1 MITFTQL
8 IDKLNE
14 DLNNA
19 LAADTVIG
27 QYHNNT
33 QYLFNIVADDAE
45 YKKATRDGDTVTRYF
60 NGIATF
66 NSDLKSGYNTE
77 TVNAKLT
84 ASVEIVIPGAADT
97 VIPSGETRAVVFKD
111 TVRKIIDN
119 ALTNAS
125 GSYLQDDDHNNY
137 LVLAIYSFANS
148 GSLDIRHEAGESFTF
163 NIFIEYA
170 IISSGVSSTKIKLSI
185 YNGSGWEQIFPTRID
200 LVRSTVS
207 EGVIPGQSEGTSS
220 SKVLPQA
227 TQLTI
232 KIVKP
237 HRGDILDRAVASY
250 ISTGELDA
258 HIIQLEIPTGTE
270 TYTTTEKLCIFG
282 EGTMAGENILAI
294 PVTAVFHELLD
305 FFT

>member
-1 MITFTQL
+1 MISFTQL
-8 IDKLNE
+8 IDKLND
-14 DLNNA
+14 DLNDA
-19 LAADTVIG
+19 LAVDSVIG

-33 QYLFNIVADDAE
+33 QYEFNIVADDAE
-45 YKKATRDGDTVTRYF
+45 YKKATRDVNTVTRYF

-77 TVNAKLT
+77 TVNAKVT

-125 GSYLQDDDHNNY
+125 GSYMQDEEHNNF
-137 LVLAIYSFANS
+137 LVLAMHSFANS

-170 IISSGVSSTKIKLSI
+170 IISSGVSSTKIEI
-185 YNGSGWEQIFPTRID
+185 YVENERIYPTRID
-200 LVRSTVS
+200 LVRNTVS
-207 EGVIPGQSEGTSS
+207 EGVIPGNVGSDA
-220 SKVLPQA
+220 SKVLPQG

-232 KIVKP
+232 KVIKP
-237 HRGDILDRAVASY
+237 LRGDRLDNIIANY
-250 ISTGELDA
+250 IALG
-258 HIIQLEIPTGTE
+258 QLGRWRIKLRVPTGSSPTDLIE
-270 TYTTTEKLCIFG
+270 TTLLCVVG
-282 EGTMAGENILAI
+282 EGTMAGENILAV
-294 PVTAVFHELLD
+294 PVTAVFHEVLD
-305 FFT
+305 I